1 MVSAMESVLYLLEE
15 EQHDV
20 VCLKKIIQATVR
32 RISGGHNRSSARKV
46 SEGRVQCK
54 IQQEVV
60 TAIGKEE
67 GGGYL
72 GTGFGYMNASIC

>member
-32 RISGGHNRSSARKV
+32 RISGGHNRSSTRKV

-54 IQQEVV
+54 IP
-60 TAIGKEE
+60 AR
-67 GGGYL
+67 GGDGRWERGRGDTWVQVL
-72 GTGFGYMNASIC
+72 DI